1 MSALFPISVKVLAC
15 VLAMIASACQRE
27 VFAARPL
34 SCFFVEVSAA
44 GPGKE
49 IMSAIESLPA
59 IRPTDEYFELVRE
72 MPWRL

>member
-1 MSALFPISVKVLAC
+1 
-15 VLAMIASACQRE
+15 
-27 VFAARPL
+27 
-34 SCFFVEVSAA
+34 VEVSAA